1 MKNIK
6 RFLSLL
12 LALVMAGGLIPPA
25 AFTARA
31 EGEPDPLD
39 GKTFAIVN
47 GSYAMTAEFS
57 DSDTSALKNIQL
69 ASAPQRN
76 DSGEWSLHCNASDKE
91 KIAVW
96 TFESAGEANKYYI
109 KTEINGQTKYLKI
122 IPSANPDHVAGV
134 GRFEL
139 ADSKVGVPPIVADLR
154 SDGKYRLYSTIT
166 IEETEYN
173 IAISR
178 DSNIFGGWAEND
190 GTVDSAA
197 YIRHVLCPV
206 ENIITPTPGTKV
218 EGVSPLGTTIDIFDY
233 WVTKPIE
240 NDGDSNGLPLTTGD
254 NATSGIN
261 KHSSLKFT
269 TAGPGAYKSNINV
282 WTGSSALFQG
292 IVKPTLVDGF
302 PVLAAGLNTG
312 LENPSQTE
320 EKSLAY
326 LFSNDIAPDAK
337 TVYTNAQ
344 GLFRVNQA
352 GYYYFDSDRT
362 AAQLETDPSSEAYK
376 KFTLYDLPAGTECLG
391 FFPFDEATP
400 DGKGYIGQNG
410 NPATNGKSNDLNHF
424 FGAHMTTQFIQSAN
438 GKTDLGHDV
447 TYEFTGDDD
456 VWIFIDGVLVGDVGG
471 IHDAAGV
478 KINFATGAVEY
489 DAAGAAAST
498 IFGQYRKASA
508 SAQIQYFKAAK
519 LSDGTL
525 VKGEAVTDEGNAEFA
540 DITVND
546 NTYTFKKA
554 GGNWIFADGTYH
566 TLDFFYLE
574 RGGGLSNMKLQFN
587 LEEIPPTY
595 IKKVDQD
602 GEPISGVKFQLSVVK
617 PVIGGRDS
625 LLDYEWTSGNS
636 TEVVKTVATGETNTD
651 GSLTL
656 LYSSEMGSK
665 AGKLVSLADLYTSY
679 YDNIVGTVISSGGL
693 EYHNALLLELEE
705 TNSAELNARGYRT
718 LGKISLRLERINGTY
733 ILRSNDRW
741 NNGVYAT
748 PNVIIRAPEE
758 VTLQDNSKAKLSDGK
773 YQGKV
778 GMFAVVL
785 GWLGDTPPQSQDD
798 LGRMSNWGLVHGSD
812 EEGWQIT
819 RVLQTGEDDGE
830 YAARLGYLIGQYA
843 KENGGSLDG
852 LAYRFTPA
860 ASGSYNATIPDLPG
874 EIDSY
879 YFMLADSDGNLAHTD
894 DISKVK
900 FATGFY
906 VSEANDFTT
915 MTGALTK
922 RVNHR
927 ASSFERDFGAT
938 VNVPNIEN
946 RLIVQR
952 LDGVGNT
959 VPGAKFAL
967 YGEKSVDIGADGT
980 LTLKPGA
987 APLQT
992 VITTDLE
999 KDLNSVSET
1008 SPKARDHSFIN
1019 VKGAA
1024 VFGHLASGVYYLV
1037 ETAPPAGYAPNKEIV
1052 KVIVDA
1058 DGVHAYAGDAGTR
1071 GIDNTKGIP
1080 YGDYDGISV
1089 LIGPGSLVNTMSNFG
1104 SAGDVDN
1111 TLTDI
1116 YALRATAKKD
1126 GTFAGR
1132 DVSAAEL
1139 SQLWQEVS
1147 SRGNINLQRKWRVYS
1162 PDAALEYVYATGS
1175 DALGKTNELSETE
1188 NPSGYVSASGWN
1200 WDLLTQNYYGIYDQ
1214 GKNYSDVLENLTDAE
1229 KIMIAQET
1237 SKKTPLP
1244 TVEPD
1249 ASDLN
1254 IRNGYTSF
1262 GNKIL
1267 TGLFSGSTMVRF
1279 ASRAQTSLSISKVVN
1294 TAARVAPENASFPFD
1309 LSFTYVPQKFIQD
1322 ENRTELHVG
1331 DIDLPD
1337 PVLVGEYPYAVT
1349 KDGAEVETGTLTIA
1363 ADPAGLDEGGK
1374 VTAATRHYISAV
1386 VPTNS
1391 GAHFIQEAGKQG
1403 LTLTLAAGETLTIS
1417 GLPVGTTYTVTEQEV
1432 LPYTTTAKINS
1443 NDVQESRTATATLTT
1458 PGQADAVTY
1467 TNTYTPG
1474 EAKIIVKK
1482 DLVGREWKAGDSF
1495 TFELTHQAAD
1505 TQTQQTFAPQ
1515 TIDFSNADKAAAFI
1529 LSNLDDG
1536 TYTYTLRE
1544 NPGSLGGVQYD
1555 GTVYEITVTVTGGV
1569 AKVSYRKGTPGEN
1582 GAVTYGDVVKDST
1595 VTFTNTYAPTPA
1607 TLALKVSKTWTPA
1620 LTARL
1625 RGDTAFSAVFQIE
1638 ADAGNPDGAALP
1650 ELAQITIT
1658 DTAAD
1663 GTHAGSGSFGSITFT
1678 KAGIYTFKVSEV
1690 MSAGSGMTCTPAY
1703 YTVTVIVTD
1712 DGKGTLTAAAVYN
1725 ADDGTGAAYVSDTGL
1740 PFTNTYVPK
1749 GSVTV
1754 EYYYVSGE
1762 TATLTPDPTTGQANP
1777 FAAAV
1782 GAEWRVKVAVTPDAA
1797 ANYTAPS
1804 TIQVGEQR
1812 YAYAPDRTQVFTRTD
1827 DSAETEVTDAVK
1839 GDGTISGTIAAE
1851 DQNVVVKLYYVLE
1864 ENPTKELSYTVEYY
1878 KDGVLVGDDTQVVTK
1893 TVPASEPDTLSVDKG
1908 SINTVDKYTGY
1919 RFEKTDPE
1927 TIPDAIEN
1935 GGVIKVYYVKTD
1947 PGPGPDD
1954 PTPEP
1959 KPGIDVVKTLA
1970 LVNGLPYGGGAVN
1983 LYDLLTYEITV
1994 TNTGNVTLNVTLS
2007 DILPAG
2013 LASADPQS
2021 WTFPL
2026 AAGAG
2031 ETRWFTAQAAVAG
2044 SFVNTAV
2051 AVGTTDDGKQVTDA
2065 DDAAVWVQQPYIPP
2079 VDPGPVTPPEDL
2091 NAKDHVAYIIGY
2103 PDGTVRPDGPITRA
2117 EVATIFFRLLT
2128 DEARETY
2135 WCQVNSYTDVPYD
2148 GWYNNA
2154 ISTLSNMGIISGY
2167 PDGSFRPDAA
2177 ITRAELT
2184 KIAVSFFQYADQYF
2198 GYLGNFTDVTG
2209 NEWYASFVAAAS
2221 ALGLIEGYP
2230 DGTFRPDAAITR
2242 AETCTIVNRTLGRKP
2257 HRDHLLPWEIMITWP
2272 DNQAPE
2278 VWYYAQIQEATN
2290 SHDYLWTF
2298 VPEGWETVE
2307 AEEWIAKLP
2316 ERDWA
2321 ALERVW
2327 STAHSAPGGEVM
2339 G

>member
-96 TFESAGEANKYYI
+96 TFESAGVANKYYI

-139 ADSKVGVPPIVADLR
+139 ADSKDGVPPIVADLR

-166 IEETEYN
+166 IGETVYN

-178 DSNIFGGWAEND
+178 DNNIFGGWAEND
-190 GTVDSAA
+190 ETVDSAA

-233 WVTKPIE
+233 WVTNEIE
-240 NDGDSNGLPLTTGD
+240 NDGDSNGLPLTTGS

-261 KHSSLKFT
+261 AESSLKFT

-282 WTGSSALFQG
+282 WTGSNGGLFQG

-302 PVLAAGLNTG
+302 PELVAGQDTG
-312 LENPSQTE
+312 LTAPDKAKTKE
-320 EKSLAY
+320 ESLAY
-326 LFSNDIAPDAK
+326 LFNDVPIKNAK

-352 GYYYFDSDRT
+352 GYYYFDSKRT

-376 KFTLYDLPAGTECLG
+376 KFTLYDLPTETECLG
-391 FFPFDEATP
+391 FFPFDTATP
-400 DGKGYIGQNG
+400 EGKGYIGQNG
-410 NPATNGKSNDLNHF
+410 NPATNGKGNDLNHF

-489 DAAGAAAST
+489 DAAGATDST
-498 IFGQYRKASA
+498 IFGQYSNAASA
-508 SAQIQYFKAAK
+508 PIQYFTAAT

-525 VKGEAVTDEGNAEFA
+525 VKGDATDEENAEFA

-602 GEPISGVKFQLSVVK
+602 GEPISGVQFQLSVVK
-617 PVIGGRDS
+617 PVIGGGRDS
-625 LLDYEWTSGNS
+625 LLGHVWTSGEK
-636 TEVVKTVATGETNTD
+636 TDVVKTVATGETNTD

-679 YDNIVGTVISSGGL
+679 YDNIVGTVVSSGGL

-705 TNSAELNARGYRT
+705 TNSAELNDKGYRT

-758 VTLQDNSKAKLSDGK
+758 VTLQDNSTAKLSDEI

-785 GWLGDTPPQSQDD
+785 GWLGDTPPQTQAD
-798 LGRMSNWGLVHGSD
+798 LGKMSNWGLVHGSD
-812 EEGWQIT
+812 EDGWQIT
-819 RVLQTGEDDGE
+819 QVLQTGDTEDK
-830 YAARLGYLIGQYA
+830 YAERLGALIGQYA

-879 YFMLADSDGNLAHTD
+879 YFMLADSNGNLAHTD

-906 VSEANDFTT
+906 VSEATDFTT

-927 ASSFERDFGAT
+927 ASNFERDFGAT

-967 YGEKSVDIGADGT
+967 YGDGSFDVADDGT
-980 LTLKPGA
+980 LTLKPDA

-999 KDLNSVSET
+999 KDPNSVSET
-1008 SPKARDHSFIN
+1008 NPKVRDHSFIN

-1037 ETAPPAGYAPNKEIV
+1037 ETEPPFGYAPNKEIV

-1058 DGVHAYAGDAGTR
+1058 DGVHAYAGDAGDR

-1116 YALRATAKKD
+1116 YALRATAKNAD

-1162 PDAALEYVYATGS
+1162 PDAALEYVYATGR

-1214 GKNYSDVLENLTDAE
+1214 GRNYSDVLEDLTDAE

-1244 TVEPD
+1244 TVAANEN
-1249 ASDLN
+1249 DLN

-1294 TAARVAPENASFPFD
+1294 TAARVAPENASFPFY
-1309 LSFTYVPQKFIQD
+1309 LSFTYVPQAFYPD

-1331 DIDLPD
+1331 DIDLPK

-1349 KDGAEVETGTLTIA
+1349 KNGAEVETGTLTIA
-1363 ADPAGLDEGGK
+1363 ADPAGLDESGK

-1386 VPTNS
+1386 KTTS
-1391 GAHFIQEAGKQG
+1391 DEAHFIQETGKQG

-1417 GLPVGTTYTVTEQEV
+1417 GLPVGATYTVTEQEV
-1432 LPYTTTAKINS
+1432 LPYTTTVKINS
-1443 NDVQESRTATATLTT
+1443 TGVRSQEPRTATATLTT
-1458 PGQADAVTY
+1458 PGQADMVTY

-1474 EAKIIVKK
+1474 EAEIIVKK
-1482 DLVGREWKAGDSF
+1482 DLVGREWKAGE
-1495 TFELTHQAAD
+1495 TFEFTLTGTNGGVTTNETVAV
-1505 TQTQQTFAPQ
+1505 T
-1515 TIDFSNADKAAAFI
+1515 SADKSAAFT

-1536 TYTYTLRE
+1536 IYTYMLRE

-1555 GTVYEITVTVTGGV
+1555 GTVYKITVTVTGGV
-1569 AKVSYRKGTPGEN
+1569 AEVSYKKGTPGES
-1582 GAVTYGDVVKDST
+1582 GTVTYGNVVNGST

-1650 ELAQITIT
+1650 GRTQIAVM

-1663 GTHAGSGSFGSITFT
+1663 GTHAGSDSFGSITFT
-1678 KAGIYTFKVSEV
+1678 KAGTYTFKVSEV

-1703 YTVTVIVTD
+1703 YTVTVTVTD
-1712 DGKGTLTAAAVYN
+1712 DGNGMLTAAAAYK
-1725 ADDGTGAAYVSDTGL
+1725 ADGGAETRYDPDTGL

-1754 EYYYVSGE
+1754 EYYYVNGA
-1762 TATLTPDPTTGQANP
+1762 TATLTPDPTTGQLNP
-1777 FAAAV
+1777 FSAAV
-1782 GAEWRVKVAVTPDAA
+1782 GAEWRVKVADTQDAA

-1804 TIQVGEQR
+1804 TIQAGEQR
-1812 YAYAPDRTQVFTRTD
+1812 YAYAPDRTQVFTRID
-1827 DSAETEVTDAVK
+1827 GSAETEVTDAVK
-1839 GDGTISGTIAAE
+1839 EDSTISGTIAAE
-1851 DQNVVVKLYYVLE
+1851 DQNIIVKLYYVLE
-1864 ENPTKELSYTVEYY
+1864 ENPTKELRYTVEYY
-1878 KDGVLVGDDTQVVTK
+1878 KDGVLVDDDTQVVTK
-1893 TVPASEPDTLSVDKG
+1893 IVPASEPDTLSVDKG

-1959 KPGIDVVKTLA
+1959 NIDVVKTLA

-1994 TNTGNVTLNVTLS
+1994 TNTGNVALNVTLS

-2031 ETRWFTAQAAVAG
+2031 ETRWFTAQAAAAG

-2128 DEARETY
+2128 DQARETY

>member
-12 LALVMAGGLIPPA
+12 LALVMASGLILPA

-47 GSYAMTAEFS
+47 GKNQAAMTAELNA
-57 DSDTSALKNIQL
+57 DSGNLNSLAVSTDGDQLICSTSA
-69 ASAPQRN
+69 
-76 DSGEWSLHCNASDKE
+76 DKA
-91 KIAVW
+91 KICVW
-96 TFESAGEANKYYI
+96 TFQQVPNETSKYYI
-109 KTEINGQTKYLKI
+109 YTGDGENARYLKI
-122 IPSANPDHVAGV
+122 EPNTPV
-134 GRFEL
+134 
-139 ADSKVGVPPIVADLR
+139 
-154 SDGKYRLYSTIT
+154 YSGCSGNLVLTDEINNASQFQAVQTGSRYVIT
-166 IEETEYN
+166 ASCTASNGTSYD
-173 IAISR
+173 IAISS
-178 DSNIFGGWAEND
+178 DSSKGIFGGWSGNGVTEQQILCEE
-190 GTVDSAA
+190 SA
-197 YIRHVLCPV
+197 
-206 ENIITPTPGTKV
+206 IITPTPGTKV

-233 WVTKPIE
+233 WVTNEIE

-261 KHSSLKFT
+261 EHSSLKFT

-282 WTGSSALFQG
+282 WTGSNGGLFQG
-292 IVKPTLVDGF
+292 IVQPTLVNGF

-312 LENPSQTE
+312 LTAPAETE
-320 EKSLAY
+320 EKSLDY
-326 LFSNDIAPDAK
+326 LFNDVPIENAK

-352 GYYYFDSDRT
+352 GYYYFDSKRT
-362 AAQLETDPSSEAYK
+362 AAQLETDPHSEAYK
-376 KFTLYDLPAGTECLG
+376 KFTLYDLPAETECLG
-391 FFPFDEATP
+391 FFPFDTATP
-400 DGKGYIGQNG
+400 EGKGYLGQNG

-424 FGAHMTTQFIQSAN
+424 FGAHMTTQFIQSAD
-438 GKTDLGHDV
+438 GRTDLGQDV

-478 KINFATGAVEY
+478 TINFATGAVTY
-489 DAAGAAAST
+489 DNAAGADAST
-498 IFGQYRKASA
+498 IFEQYSNAA
-508 SAQIQYFKAAK
+508 SAQIQYFKAAT

-525 VKGEAVTDEGNAEFA
+525 VKGDATDEENAEFA

-602 GEPISGVKFQLSVVK
+602 GEPISGVQFQLSVVK
-617 PVIGGRDS
+617 PVIGGGRDS
-625 LLDYEWTSGNS
+625 LLDYEWTSGNP

-705 TNSAELNARGYRT
+705 TNSAELNDKGYRT

-758 VTLQDNSKAKLSDGK
+758 VTLQDGKTAKLSDEK

-798 LGRMSNWGLVHGSD
+798 IGKMSNWGLVHGSD

-879 YFMLADSDGNLAHTD
+879 YFMLADSNGDLAHTD

-906 VSEANDFTT
+906 VSEAEDFTT

-967 YGEKSVDIGADGT
+967 YGDGSVDVGADGT

-1037 ETAPPAGYAPNKEIV
+1037 ETEPPFGYAPNKEIV

-1058 DGVHAYAGDAGTR
+1058 DGVHAYAGDPCDYDIATQE

-1116 YALRATAKKD
+1116 YALRATAKNAD

-1244 TVEPD
+1244 TVAANEN
-1249 ASDLN
+1249 DLN

-1309 LSFTYVPQKFIQD
+1309 LSFTYVPQAFYPDK
-1322 ENRTELHVG
+1322 NRTELHVG

-1363 ADPAGLDEGGK
+1363 ADPSGLDTSGE
-1374 VTAATRHYISAV
+1374 VTADTRHYVSAV

-1417 GLPVGTTYTVTEQEV
+1417 GLPVGATYTVTEQEV

-1474 EAKIIVKK
+1474 EAEIIVKK
-1482 DLVGREWKAGDSF
+1482 DLVGREWKDGE
-1495 TFELTHQAAD
+1495 TFEFTLTGTNGSVTTNETVTAA
-1505 TQTQQTFAPQ
+1505 
-1515 TIDFSNADKAAAFI
+1515 SADKAAAFT

-1536 TYTYTLRE
+1536 TYIYTLRE

-1569 AKVSYRKGTPGEN
+1569 ADVSYREVTPGEN

-1638 ADAGNPDGAALP
+1638 ADADNPDGAALP
-1650 ELAQITIT
+1650 GQTQITVM

-1678 KAGIYTFKVSEV
+1678 KAGTYTFKVSEV

-1703 YTVTVIVTD
+1703 YTVTVTVTD
-1712 DGKGTLTAAAVYN
+1712 DGNGMLTAAAAYK
-1725 ADDGTGAAYVSDTGL
+1725 ADGGAETGYDPDTGL

-1754 EYYYVSGE
+1754 EYYYVDGM
-1762 TATLTPDPTTGQANP
+1762 TATLLTTDPTGQLNP

-1804 TIQVGEQR
+1804 TITIQVGEQR
-1812 YAYAPDRTQVFTRTD
+1812 YAYAPNRTQVFTRTD
-1827 DSAETEVTDAVK
+1827 GSAETEVTDAVK

-1893 TVPASEPDTLSVDKG
+1893 TVPASEPNTLSVDKG

-1959 KPGIDVVKTLA
+1959 NIAVVKTLA

-1994 TNTGNVTLNVTLS
+1994 TNTGNVALNVTLS

-2031 ETRWFTAQAAVAG
+2031 ETRWFTAQAAAAG

-2257 HRDHLLPWEIMITWP
+2257 HRNHLLPWEIMITWP
-2272 DNQAPE
+2272 DNQAPV

-2307 AEEWIAKLP
+2307 AEEWTAKLP